1 MSVPVSGVACPKMIH
16 DFGVS
21 RHHIIIM
28 DMPLF
33 LNPLSMVKG
42 KPVLFH
48 DGTEK
53 ARFGIFL
60 RYYAERVQCDGD
72 MR

>member
-1 MSVPVSGVACPKMIH
+1 
-16 DFGVS
+16 
-21 RHHIIIM
+21 M